1 MILVKTKAIPC
12 EVLGM
17 KMLLGMLSSTQ
28 NQMLYGAI
36 LGDSHVEISQSLRR
50 KTRVRFDHAAQ
61 ERDYIEWKNRAL
73 APYATSIREVEVF
86 DKRTGKCYK
95 KVRFD
100 TLTLSIF
107 NRFRKIFYI
116 GNTKIVP
123 SNVSHCLVSPLPLA
137 VWYLDDGGKKTD
149 CKAYRL
155 HTNCYSLPE
164 VEVLREAL
172 RKNFGISSAIHKQG
186 KGFLLYIGARNGQ
199 ADRFCEVVKP
209 VVSSEIP
216 SMLHKFH

>member
-1 MILVKTKAIPC
+1 
-12 EVLGM
+12 
-17 KMLLGMLSSTQ
+17 MLLRMLSNTQ
-28 NQMLYGAI
+28 NQILYGAI
-36 LGDSHVEISQSLRR
+36 LGDSYVEIGESLRR
-50 KTRVRFDHAAQ
+50 TARVRFDHAAQ
-61 ERDYIEWKNRAL
+61 ERDYVEWKNRAL
-73 APYATSIREVEVF
+73 APYANPVREVKAF
-86 DKRTGKCYK
+86 DKRTGKYYK

-107 NRFRKIFYI
+107 NRFRNMFYVK
-116 GNTKIVP
+116 NRKIVP
-123 SNVSHCLVSPLPLA
+123 SNISRYLTSPLALA

-164 VEVLREAL
+164 IEVLKEAL
-172 RKNFGISSAIHKQG
+172 KKNFGVSSAIHKQG

-199 ADRFCEVVKP
+199 ANRFCEVVKP
-209 VVSSEIP
+209 VVSSRIP

>member
-1 MILVKTKAIPC
+1 
-12 EVLGM
+12 
-17 KMLLGMLSSTQ
+17 MLLGMLSITQ
-28 NQMLYGAI
+28 NQILYGAI
-36 LGDSHVEISQSLRR
+36 LGDSHVEVSQSLRR

-61 ERDYIEWKNRAL
+61 ERDYIEWKKRAL
-73 APYATSIREVEVF
+73 APYATSTREVKVF
-86 DKRTGKCYK
+86 DKRTGKYYK

-107 NRFRKIFYI
+107 NRFRKIFYV
-116 GNTKIVP
+116 GDAKIVP
-123 SNVSHCLVSPLPLA
+123 SNVSRYLVSPLALA
-137 VWYLDDGGKKTD
+137 VWYLDDGGKKTY

-155 HTNCYSLPE
+155 QTNCYSLPE
-164 VEVLREAL
+164 VEVLKGTL
-172 RKNFGISSAIHKQG
+172 KKNFDISSVIHRQG

-199 ADRFCEVVKP
+199 ADRFCKIVKP